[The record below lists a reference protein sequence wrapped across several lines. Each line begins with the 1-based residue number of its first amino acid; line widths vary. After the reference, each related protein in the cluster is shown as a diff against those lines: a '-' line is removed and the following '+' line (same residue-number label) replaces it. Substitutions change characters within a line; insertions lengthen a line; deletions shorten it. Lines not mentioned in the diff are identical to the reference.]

1 MNRPRPIDPLTE
13 ALRSLPREK
22 ASDQF
27 TARIL
32 SRLET
37 PQRRFPALP
46 GRLLAAAATLA
57 VIVAVPWLDDLRDRR
72 RIAEIRQSAANLRRE
87 STVLEHQMEQMRE
100 RYDRQSVIY
109 LGGDD
114 SVDLVL
120 DMRPL
125 TRRPGNRDIR
135 PAGRRSNSQP

>member
-13 ALRSLPREK
+13 ALRSLPRET

-27 TARIL
+27 TARVL
-32 SRLET
+32 SRLEP
-37 PQRRFPALP
+37 PQRRFPALL

-57 VIVAVPWLDDLRDRR
+57 VIIAVPWLDDLRDRR
-72 RIAEIRQSAANLRRE
+72 QIAEIRQNAANLRRD
-87 STVLEHQMEQMRE
+87 SADLERQMDQMRE

-125 TRRPGNRDIR
+125 TRRPGSRDIQ
-135 PAGRRSNSQP
+135 PAGRRADRQP